1 MLQTEVHPYSQ
12 EKALKQ
18 FLNGEGIVVQAWYPL
33 GHGDK
38 ALLEEPLFAQLG
50 EKYGKSPAQIILR
63 WHIQDGNVVIPGSKN
78 PAHIRDNFALFDFA
92 LTDEEMARIAAMD
105 AQKRYYTAT
114 PETLAG
120 YAAMV
125 PPVDEQK

>member
-1 MLQTEVHPYSQ
+1 MRMVDLI
-12 EKALKQ
+12 EKK
-18 FLNGEGIVVQAWYPL
+18 
-33 GHGDK
+33 
-38 ALLEEPLFAQLG
+38 
-50 EKYGKSPAQIILR
+50 R
-63 WHIQDGNVVIPGSKN
+63 DG
-78 PAHIRDNFALFDFA
+78 LA